1 MNILRIFGLKSKTFL
16 IILVVLV
23 LLAGIAVYTHGA
35 ISPPNA
41 NTPSSS
47 TASTWTVITPVWN
60 STLGLWYANV
70 AGWARISA
78 NIHNTGG
85 FAGLVFSNY
94 AFGPYTG
101 YVGGCIG
108 GQSSSFFV
116 GGECDNGT
124 TGTAQA
130 TLTTIVQGAYVGVV
144 ATSNQNAIVS
154 IYATNQGAV
163 VG

>member
-1 MNILRIFGLKSKTFL
+1 MNTLRMLGLKSKTFL

-23 LLAGIAVYTHGA
+23 LSAGIAVYTHGEV
-35 ISPPNA
+35 SPTNA
-41 NTPSSS
+41 NTPTSS
-47 TASTWTVITPVWN
+47 TTSAWTVITPLWN
-60 STLGLWYANV
+60 STLGFWVANV

-78 NIHNTGG
+78 NIQNTGG
-85 FAGLVFSNY
+85 FAGLLFSNH

-101 YVGGCIG
+101 FVGGCIG
-108 GQSSSFFV
+108 GQSSAFFV

-130 TLTTIVQGAYVGVV
+130 TLTTVVQGAFVGVV
-144 ATSNQNAIVS
+144 VTSNQNAIVS
-154 IYATNQGAV
+154 IYATNQGSV